1 MTSRR
6 ISHPTIV
13 GSALAALG
21 LAACAMT
28 PAGTPVP
35 PTAVPAGETRPRDFT
50 PTGSVNLYG
59 AGSGQS
65 ADFSDFRIVGPR
77 VNMTRNAD
85 GTWAGDLDG
94 RNMILTVTPG
104 RIDGYG
110 VNLYVFRKGTT
121 VSVQGMFGQRQVWFT
136 LKPDEIQGTT
146 DGSRCSFDLT
156 RSAPGLFQGGVGCV
170 GQVTTVTLKLSGTA
184 TDVANP
190 VVPQLVLSLLTV
202 FPI

>member
-1 MTSRR
+1 
-6 ISHPTIV
+6 
-13 GSALAALG
+13 
-21 LAACAMT
+21 
-28 PAGTPVP
+28 
-35 PTAVPAGETRPRDFT
+35 
-50 PTGSVNLYG
+50 
-59 AGSGQS
+59 
-65 ADFSDFRIVGPR
+65 
-77 VNMTRNAD
+77 
-85 GTWAGDLDG
+85 
-94 RNMILTVTPG
+94 MILTVTPG

>member
-1 MTSRR
+1 MLAPRAPVPASL
-6 ISHPTIV
+6 
-13 GSALAALG
+13 ACLAALAVAG
-21 LAACAMT
+21 CATT
-28 PAGTPVP
+28 PSGTPVP
-35 PTAVPAGETRPRDFT
+35 VTPVPAGETRPRDFT
-50 PTGSVNLYG
+50 PTGAVNLFG

-94 RNMILTVTPG
+94 RNMILTVAPG

-110 VNLYVFRKGTT
+110 VNLFVFRKGTT

-136 LKPDEIQGTT
+136 VKPDEIQGTT
-146 DGSRCSFDLT
+146 DGGRCSFDLT
-156 RSAPGLFQGGVGCV
+156 RTGEGLFQGGVGCV
-170 GQVTTVTLKLSGTA
+170 GQVTTSTLRLSGA
-184 TDVANP
+184 AADLANP
-190 VVPQLVLSLLTV
+190 VVPQLVLALITV